1 MLELTP
7 DRRLTGGIRLL
18 ANKAQS
24 TAEPILRG
32 LVPPELVIGLHQ
44 HRGTSATPIVEVGQR
59 VAKGEPIAVPGPGA
73 STGVH
78 ASSSGRVRAIEER
91 LIPTGARLQN
101 AVCVVI
107 ETDGEDL
114 PYREATASTWP
125 SDRAA
130 QLELVRRAGI
140 AGLGGAAFPTAAKL
154 EGVAGRCKAL
164 IVNGAECEPY
174 ISCDDALMREAP
186 EDIVLG
192 VLRMAELVDAPLA
205 IIVIERDKPRAIQ
218 AIGDA
223 ARALGDPRLRIAEV
237 PTIYPAGGERQL
249 VELLT
254 GEEVPS
260 GEYPISIGYV
270 CQNVGTA
277 YALQRLASSG
287 EPLTSRIVTVTGLG
301 VARPRN
307 VEVPI
312 GTPIGWLIEQCGGYR
327 GDVARLIHGGSM
339 MGYAL
344 PSDDLPVTKATSCVL
359 AAAADEIR
367 VDFEEWACIR
377 CGECAS
383 VCPARLQP
391 QELVV
396 AAVARDFEDLDTLG
410 LDDCIECGCC
420 DVVCPSHIVLTER
433 FRAAKRAFAQ
443 HARRLA
449 LSSEAEA
456 RHKRRVR
463 RLEATAE
470 DSRAAQEALKANV
483 RADDEAERRRAI
495 QAAVERARQRKRGNI
510 EP

>member
-24 TAEPILRG
+24 TTEPILRG

-44 HRGTSATPIVEVGQR
+44 HAGTSATPIVEVGQR
-59 VAKGEPIAVPGPGA
+59 VAKGEPIAVPGSGTSA
-73 STGVH
+73 GVH

-91 LIPTGARLQN
+91 LIPTGARLRN
-101 AVCVVI
+101 ALCVVI

-114 PYREATASTWP
+114 PYLDPDASAWP
-125 SDRAA
+125 SDRDA
-130 QLELVRRAGI
+130 QLERVRRAGI
-140 AGLGGAAFPTAAKL
+140 AGLGGAAFPTASKL
-154 EGVAGRCKAL
+154 ERAAGRCKAL

-174 ISCDDALMREAP
+174 ISCDDMLMREAP
-186 EDIVLG
+186 EDIVIG
-192 VLRMAELVDAPLA
+192 VLRMADLLDAPLA

-218 AIGDA
+218 AIADA
-223 ARALGDPRLRIAEV
+223 ARAQGDPRLRLAEV

-254 GEEVPS
+254 GEEGPS
-260 GEYPISIGYV
+260 GTYPNAIGYV

-287 EPLTSRIVTVTGLG
+287 EPAVSRIVTVTGLG
-301 VARPRN
+301 VEQPRN
-307 VEVPI
+307 VEAPI

-327 GDVARLIHGGSM
+327 DDVTRLIHGGSM

-344 PSDDLPVTKATSCVL
+344 PSDELPITKATSCIL
-359 AAAADEIR
+359 AATEDEIR
-367 VDFEEWACIR
+367 VDFDEWACIR

-396 AAVARDFEDLDTLG
+396 AATARSFDDLEALG
-410 LDDCIECGCC
+410 LDDCIECGC
-420 DVVCPSHIVLTER
+420 
-433 FRAAKRAFAQ
+433 
-443 HARRLA
+443 
-449 LSSEAEA
+449 
-456 RHKRRVR
+456 
-463 RLEATAE
+463 
-470 DSRAAQEALKANV
+470 
-483 RADDEAERRRAI
+483 
-495 QAAVERARQRKRGNI
+495 
-510 EP
+510 

>member
-312 GTPIGWLIEQCGGYR
+312 GTPRCRATICRSRRQRAASSRPPRTRSGWTSRSGPASAAAN
-327 GDVARLIHGGSM
+327 ARRCARPGCSRR
-339 MGYAL
+339 
-344 PSDDLPVTKATSCVL
+344 SSSSRRSRATSRISTRSGSTTASS
-359 AAAADEIR
+359 AAAA
-367 VDFEEWACIR
+367 
-377 CGECAS
+377 
-383 VCPARLQP
+383 
-391 QELVV
+391 
-396 AAVARDFEDLDTLG
+396 T
-410 LDDCIECGCC
+410 
-420 DVVCPSHIVLTER
+420 
-433 FRAAKRAFAQ
+433 
-443 HARRLA
+443 
-449 LSSEAEA
+449 SST
-456 RHKRRVR
+456 R
-463 RLEATAE
+463 
-470 DSRAAQEALKANV
+470 
-483 RADDEAERRRAI
+483 
-495 QAAVERARQRKRGNI
+495 
-510 EP
+510 